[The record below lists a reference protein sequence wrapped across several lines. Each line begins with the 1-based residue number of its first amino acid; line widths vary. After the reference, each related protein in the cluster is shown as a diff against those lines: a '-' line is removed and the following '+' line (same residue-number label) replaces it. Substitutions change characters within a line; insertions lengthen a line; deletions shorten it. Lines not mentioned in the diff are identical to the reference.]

1 MTTPAAHQ
9 QTYESLLLKE
19 NHQLREQLEQ
29 LSRKLQDLMDSNY
42 ADKRNQISELQSLK
56 DLVKRQTDQIAMLKE
71 QLRDATNEERG
82 DYHQRRELVKEV
94 QVKNAEIE
102 EIKKKAKTR
111 KEKCRILK
119 RENATLKNA
128 LREVEIRSSSGN
140 VHQ

>member
-1 MTTPAAHQ
+1 
-9 QTYESLLLKE
+9 
-19 NHQLREQLEQ
+19 
-29 LSRKLQDLMDSNY
+29 MDSNY
-42 ADKRNQISELQSLK
+42 ADKRSQISELQSLR

-71 QLRDATNEERG
+71 QLRDATSEERG

-94 QVKNAEIE
+94 QFKNAEIE
-102 EIKKKAKTR
+102 EIKRKAKTR

-128 LREVEIRSSSGN
+128 LRDVEIRSSSAN

>member
-1 MTTPAAHQ
+1 
-9 QTYESLLLKE
+9 
-19 NHQLREQLEQ
+19 
-29 LSRKLQDLMDSNY
+29 MDSNY

-82 DYHQRRELVKEV
+82 DYHHRRELVKEV
-94 QVKNAEIE
+94 QVKNTEIE
-102 EIKKKAKTR
+102 EIKRKAKTR